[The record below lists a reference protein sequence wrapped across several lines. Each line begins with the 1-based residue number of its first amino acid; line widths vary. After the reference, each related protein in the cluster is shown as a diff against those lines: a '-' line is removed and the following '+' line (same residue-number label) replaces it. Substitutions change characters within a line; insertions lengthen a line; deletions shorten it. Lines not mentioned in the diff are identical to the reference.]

1 MQHALA
7 AEAAPPPTRMAYPA
21 FYDAAPRLLVF
32 DPLSAFL
39 GAAED
44 GIIEYTYLD
53 VVKLAGHSCP
63 TVAGAYLMT
72 LKALRHLYGEALPVR
87 GEIEV
92 FCRDGAAD
100 GTAGVVANVAA
111 LLTGA
116 TRETGFKGI
125 AGRFDRRDLLFF
137 GAVMDAELGFRRRDT
152 GATVQAQFNA
162 GLVPLGPAARE
173 LFQRMLAGVA
183 SEGGA
188 AAFRHMWQDRVRRL
202 LVDHADN
209 PELVVLAEEPIG
221 LPAASCAPAA

>member
-1 MQHALA
+1 MI
-7 AEAAPPPTRMAYPA
+7 YPE
-21 FYDAAPRLLVF
+21 FYDEAPRLRVF

-44 GIIEYTYLD
+44 GILEYTYLD

-87 GEIEV
+87 GQIEV
-92 FCRDGAAD
+92 FCRDGAED
-100 GTAGVVANVAA
+100 GTTGVVANVAQ

-116 TRETGFKGI
+116 ARETGFKGI
-125 AGRFDRRDLLFF
+125 AGRFDRRNLLFF
-137 GAVMDAELGFRRRDT
+137 GAVMDAELGFRRCDT
-152 GATVQAQFNA
+152 GASVQAQFNA
-162 GLVPLGPAARE
+162 GIVPLGPAARE

-188 AAFRHMWQDRVRRL
+188 AAFRNMWQDRVRRL
-202 LVDHADN
+202 LLEHADD
-209 PELVVLAEEPIG
+209 PELVVLSEAPIA
-221 LPAASCAPAA
+221 LPAPGCASAA